1 MIFLKRSIEKCP
13 NKSIPSLKPGEIV
26 QVRSENEILATLDR
40 TSALEGLPFNEEMR
54 KYCGRRFKVLKNV
67 HKIIIEG
74 YRNFFESRLER
85 A

>member
-1 MIFLKRSIEKCP
+1 MKQYQSRNFKR
-13 NKSIPSLKPGEIV
+13 LQPGEVV